1 MGGCPLQTFNLQLQP
16 PSTSTVNKIDFSEEK
31 ITTDDGVEIAFDHYP
46 SGHENIIIIAPGFY
60 NSKQAVLFKQMA
72 QRLCDQYDIIV
83 MDFRGH
89 GRSKGLFTWT
99 ANEDKDLLGVL
110 KFVEGKYK
118 KLGII
123 GFSLG
128 AAVGLITAAKSK
140 QIDSLIAV
148 CSPSQFDKI
157 DLKVWNMGIK
167 ENIVYTFFQE
177 GRIGKGVRPGSLWI
191 KKIKPIDI
199 IDKITIPIYFMHG
212 VEDWLILPWHS
223 EALFKKANC
232 SKKIEL
238 IEGATHAE
246 YIFRSFPDDTIKR
259 FKTWFAET
267 LNN

>member
-1 MGGCPLQTFNLQLQP
+1 M
-16 PSTSTVNKIDFSEEK
+16 NKINLIEK
-31 ITTDDGVEIAFDHYP
+31 KLTTTDGVEIAFDHYQ
-46 SGHENIIIIAPGFY
+46 SNHENIIIIAPGFY

-89 GRSKGLFTWT
+89 GRSKGLFTFT

-110 KFVEGKYK
+110 KCVEGKYK
-118 KLGII
+118 KIGII

-128 AAVGLITAAKSK
+128 AAVGLITASKSK

-148 CSPSQFDKI
+148 CPSAQFDKI
-157 DLKVWNMGIK
+157 DLNVWNMGFK
-167 ENIVYTFFQE
+167 ENIIYNFFQE
-177 GRIGKGVRPGSLWI
+177 GRIGKGVRPGSLLT

-199 IDKITIPIYFMHG
+199 VGKIKIPIYFIHG
-212 VEDWLILPWHS
+212 SDDWLILPWHS
-223 EALFKKANC
+223 EVLFKAANC
-232 SKKIEL
+232 LKKIDL

-259 FKTWFAET
+259 FKTWFAKT
-267 LNN
+267 LNNS

>member
-1 MGGCPLQTFNLQLQP
+1 MQKEILFIVILFLISCSKEQKEYQLLQGNAFGTTFNI
-16 PSTSTVNKIDFSEEK
+16 NY
-31 ITTDDGVEIAFDHYP
+31 DD
-46 SGHENIIIIAPGFY
+46 
-60 NSKQAVLFKQMA
+60 
-72 QRLCDQYDIIV
+72 
-83 MDFRGH
+83 
-89 GRSKGLFTWT
+89 
-99 ANEDKDLLGVL
+99 VL
-110 KFVEGKYK
+110 KRDF
-118 KLGII
+118 
-123 GFSLG
+123 
-128 AAVGLITAAKSK
+128 TK

-191 KKIKPIDI
+191 KKVKPIDI
-199 IDKITIPIYFMHG
+199 IGKITIPIYFMHG

-223 EALFKKANC
+223 EVLFKKANDP
-232 SKKIEL
+232 KKIEL

-267 LNN
+267 LKN

>member
-1 MGGCPLQTFNLQLQP
+1 M
-16 PSTSTVNKIDFSEEK
+16 NKINFSEK
-31 ITTDDGVEIAFDHYP
+31 KLTTTDGVEIAFDHYR

-89 GRSKGLFTWT
+89 GRSQGLFTWT

-110 KFVEGKYK
+110 KFIEGKYK
-118 KLGII
+118 RIGLI

-128 AAVGLITAAKSK
+128 AAVGLITASKSK

-148 CSPSQFDKI
+148 CSPARFDKI
-157 DLKVWNMGIK
+157 DLNVWNMGIK
-167 ENIVYTFFQE
+167 ENIIYNIFQE
-177 GRIGKGVRPGSLWI
+177 GRIGKGVRPGSLWL
-191 KKIKPIDI
+191 KKVKPIDI
-199 IDKITIPIYFMHG
+199 VGKITIPIYFMHG
-212 VEDWLILPWHS
+212 LEDWLILPWHS
-223 EALFKKANC
+223 KVLFKAANC
-232 SKKIEL
+232 LKKIDL

-259 FKTWFAET
+259 FKDWFAQT
-267 LNN
+267 FNNV

>member
-1 MGGCPLQTFNLQLQP
+1 
-16 PSTSTVNKIDFSEEK
+16 VNKTNFSEEK
-31 ITTDDGVEIAFDHYP
+31 LTTADGVEISFNHYQ
-46 SGHENIIIIAPGFY
+46 SDYENIIIIAPGFY
-60 NSKQAVLFKQMA
+60 NSKQAILFKQMA
-72 QRLCDQYDIIV
+72 KRLCNQYDIIV

-118 KLGII
+118 KIGII

-128 AAVGLITAAKSK
+128 AAIGLITASKSK

-148 CSPSQFDKI
+148 CPPAQFDKI
-157 DLKVWNMGIK
+157 DFNIRKMGIK
-167 ENIVYTFFQE
+167 ENIIYNFFQE

-191 KKIKPIDI
+191 KKIKPIDVVG
-199 IDKITIPIYFMHG
+199 KIKIPIYFMHG
-212 VEDWLILPWHS
+212 LDDWLILPWHS
-223 EALFKKANC
+223 EVLFKTANC
-232 SKKIEL
+232 QKKIDL

-259 FKTWFAET
+259 FKTWFAKT
-267 LNN
+267 LNNG